1 MQAMRNGGWWLW
13 AVGDDD
19 DEEAALLWKRRRRRR
34 ITWPH
39 LPHHH
44 PLLRQV
50 GITTMPCIRYIT

>member
-13 AVGDDD
+13 AVGDD